1 MMSGCSFRF
10 AFLTALVS
18 SVAAIHV
25 PAQFQSTPAID
36 DNYRQAFEKWK
47 AELVD
52 DRKQN
57 WLTLVGLFW
66 LKPGENSFGADA
78 SNALVLPGTIPSH
91 AGTFRLQGKDVTMS
105 LSQGVGATI
114 QGKAV
119 TSAKLDPDTSSHP
132 TVVELGSM
140 RMLAIQRGERIGI
153 RVKDFEAPAARTYRG
168 PTFYPLSVLY
178 LVVADWMPSDG
189 KRTVQVPNVL
199 GDITATPV
207 VGEARFALAGQVVRL
222 TAVGGDATH
231 GLFIIFSDPT
241 RKTDTYPAGRFLDTD
256 AVTDGKVLLD
266 FNRAYNPPCSLTPYA
281 TCPLPPSEN
290 QLSIAIPAGEKYDR
304 AQGHH

>member
-1 MMSGCSFRF
+1 MISARFLRF
-10 AFLTALVS
+10 ASLIVVAS
-18 SVAAIHV
+18 SMAATH
-25 PAQFQSTPAID
+25 AQVQSKAATLD

-52 DRKQN
+52 DRNEN

-66 LKPGENSFGADA
+66 LKTGENSFGADA
-78 SNALVLPGTIPSH
+78 GNAIVLSGPTPSH
-91 AGTFRLQGKDVTMS
+91 AGTFRLQGKDVTVN
-105 LSQGVGATI
+105 LAEGVTGAI

-119 TSAKLDPDTSSHP
+119 TNAKLDLDTSGHP
-132 TVVELGSM
+132 TVVELGSL
-140 RMLAIQRGERIGI
+140 RLLAIQRGERIGV
-153 RVKDFEAPAARTYRG
+153 RVKDFDAPATRTYRG
-168 PTFYPLSVLY
+168 PMFYPLDGSYRVT
-178 LVVADWMPSDG
+178 ADWVPSDG

-199 GDITATPV
+199 GDVTATPV
-207 VGEARFALAGQVVRL
+207 VGEARFTLAGQAVRL
-222 TAVGGDATH
+222 AAVGGDATH
-231 GLFIIFSDPT
+231 GLFIIFSDLT
-241 RKTDTYPAGRFLDTD
+241 RKTDTYPAGRFLDTE

-266 FNRAYNPPCSLTPYA
+266 FNRAYNPPCSVTPYA